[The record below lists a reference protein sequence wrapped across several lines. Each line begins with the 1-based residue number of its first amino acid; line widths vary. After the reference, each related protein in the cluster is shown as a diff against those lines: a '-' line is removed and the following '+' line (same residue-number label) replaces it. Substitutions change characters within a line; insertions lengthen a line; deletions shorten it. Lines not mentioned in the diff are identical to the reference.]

1 MDHRPFNGDE
11 FRQFAEHMGFKHR
24 RNTSLWPRANSE
36 WERFM
41 RSIGKAI
48 CAANTGHRR
57 RKQEIHTFLRNYRA
71 TPHGTTGMSPAELL
85 FGRKINTKLPNL
97 TNKTNNDNNVRVNDT
112 KRKQKMKE
120 YFDLRRNTKPVDLK
134 QEKKNKLSTSFNTE
148 PMTIKNK
155 KGNMITAAAE
165 NKEITHLSL
174 KR

>member
-1 MDHRPFNGDE
+1 
-11 FRQFAEHMGFKHR
+11 
-24 RNTSLWPRANSE
+24 
-36 WERFM
+36 M

-48 CAANTGHRR
+48 CAACTGHRR
-57 RKQEIHTFLRNYRA
+57 WKQEIHTFLRNYRA
-71 TPHGTTGMSPAELL
+71 TPHGTTGMSPAEPL

-97 TNKTNNDNNVRVNDT
+97 TNKTSNDYNVRVNDT
-112 KRKQKMKE
+112 TRKQKMKE

-165 NKEITHLSL
+165 NKEITRLSL